1 MKAGFIVKITENII
15 LGINQKPDLLTSCNL
30 LTEIDK
36 SGIMIIILNKKI
48 NPLIPKFS
56 KKNKESI
63 AKIWKSL
70 KNQNSLRVDRVSK
83 SKALLKQSITELIK
97 SSKILFGIAIIL
109 KTSHQDILVLHRH
122 S

>member
-97 SSKILFGIAIIL
+97 SSKIFTVIAIIL
-109 KTSHQDILVLHRH
+109 KTSHQDIRVLHRH

>member
-109 KTSHQDILVLHRH
+109 KTSHLDIHVLHRH